1 MFQSLGSTRLFLLVA
16 NINFQLDAYL
26 KEQELADPLHI
37 KIAQ

>member
-1 MFQSLGSTRLFLLVA
+1 MFQSLGSTRLFLVVT
-16 NINFQLDAYL
+16 NINFQLDSYL